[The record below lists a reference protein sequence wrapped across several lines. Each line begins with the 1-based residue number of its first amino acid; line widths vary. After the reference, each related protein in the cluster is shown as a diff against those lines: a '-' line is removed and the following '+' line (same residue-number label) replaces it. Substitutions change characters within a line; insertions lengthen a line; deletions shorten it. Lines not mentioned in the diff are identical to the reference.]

1 MATVSEIAPDLFKI
15 STSVPDF
22 NLQFNRFLV
31 RDDEPL
37 LFHTGPRAM
46 FAAVRDAVA
55 TLDLGDD
62 AWVGLCWR
70 RRPGAP

>member
-1 MATVSEIAPDLFKI
+1 
-15 STSVPDF
+15 
-22 NLQFNRFLV
+22 V

-55 TLDLGDD
+55 TMHGSAFVGDGSRALRDLAAMFKDVLG
-62 AWVGLCWR
+62 
-70 RRPGAP
+70 PK